1 MAERISVVR
10 NGSGFSL
17 VVDGVEIPTDA
28 IRRGSVELPVDT
40 DHVPTVRLAL
50 TARHVDVVNTL
61 NESETPRHG

>member
-10 NGSGFSL
+10 NRSGFSL
-17 VVDGVEIPTDA
+17 VVDGVEIPANA

-40 DHVPTVRLAL
+40 DDVPTVRLAL

-61 NESETPRHG
+61 NESETP